1 MLGYLPAHMVALV
14 ARYACLGGR
23 GHGSA
28 VDSGCAARGRNCA
41 FSAGYMRAD
50 GHAKYVLKLWVEG
63 KHGQLMP
70 EEVRP
75 KVAKAFG
82 EFFDRVD
89 LIFAECELGGPKI
102 V

>member
-1 MLGYLPAHMVALV
+1 MVEIHREREGPV
-14 ARYACLGGR
+14 YE
-23 GHGSA
+23 
-28 VDSGCAARGRNCA
+28 
-41 FSAGYMRAD
+41 
-50 GHAKYVLKLWVEG
+50 YVLKLWVEG